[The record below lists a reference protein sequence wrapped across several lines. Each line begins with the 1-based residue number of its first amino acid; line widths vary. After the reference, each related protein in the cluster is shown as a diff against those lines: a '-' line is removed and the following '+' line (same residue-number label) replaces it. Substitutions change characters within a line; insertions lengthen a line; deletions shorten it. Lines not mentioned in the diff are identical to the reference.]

1 MPELRYVGQSV
12 PMVDARLKATG
23 SARYTSDLTF
33 PNMLWAGLLRSP
45 HPHARILNID
55 TSLAQRLPGVKAVI
69 TGRETPM
76 YFGVSKSDQTPLAR
90 DKVRHVGDA
99 VAAVAAG
106 DMDTVREALSLIK
119 VEYQELPAVFET
131 SLAMEPG
138 APQIHRDAPDNVAGR
153 CRYENGS
160 VEQAFAEA
168 DHVFQNTFRTQRQ
181 AHVCP
186 EPHNCLAVWE
196 GLDRL
201 TLYLSSQMPS
211 LAGNMLAK
219 AFELPSSKVRVVTS
233 FVGGG
238 FGSKTLSRMP
248 MDYVAPI
255 LSKMT
260 GRPVK
265 MTHSRD
271 EEFIYSTFQP
281 AFEITVKTGVK
292 RDGTITG
299 RHFQVISDC
308 GGYASYVPA
317 VTAVDGA
324 MQGVLYRYQ
333 NYLYEGTSVYTNLP
347 YGGALRSVGNT
358 QVHFAGETQINMIA
372 AELGLDPVEFRLLNA
387 TRTGDKTA
395 VGAVVHSCG
404 LAECLEKA
412 AQEIGWKEKKANPR
426 PNRGLGVGCGVH
438 FTGIRYPGSPDADFA
453 GATIRFN
460 DDGSVNLATSC
471 VDIGPGTA
479 TVLSQIAAE
488 VLGVDMDCIHVVY
501 GDTENCPMGFGTRAS
516 RNTAIGGKA
525 VMNAA
530 LEAKSQLLA
539 AAAQKMNA
547 DPEDLEVGRG
557 RVYRKSTP
565 EEGHDITDIVRFH
578 RYRSGGQAIM
588 TSCHWD
594 APSHGNISF
603 AFSFGAKA
611 VELEVD
617 SGTGRT
623 KVLEV
628 VAANDLG
635 KAINPQGAI
644 GQIEGGVYMGL
655 GVALGE
661 EVKLDEQGRMK
672 NASFLDYR
680 APTALDMP
688 KIKSILVESNDPVGP
703 YGAKGVGEMAMIGTP
718 DAVVGAVFDACGRWI
733 TELPVTAEK
742 LLFAPEGK
750 QKH

>member
-1 MPELRYVGQSV
+1 MPDFRYVGRSV
-12 PMVDARLKATG
+12 PKVDGRLKATG
-23 SARYTSDLTF
+23 SARYTSDLSF
-33 PNMLWAGLLRSP
+33 PTMLWADLLRSP

-55 TSLAQRLPGVKAVI
+55 TSRAQKLPGVKAVI
-69 TGRETPM
+69 TGQDTPM
-76 YFGVSKSDQTPLAR
+76 SFGVSKQDQTPLAR
-90 DKVRHVGDA
+90 HKVRHVGDA
-99 VAAVAAG
+99 VAAVAAV
-106 DMDTVREALSLIK
+106 DMDTVREALSRIK
-119 VEYQELPAVFET
+119 VDYQELPAVFEPRRA
-131 SLAMEPG
+131 LAPG
-138 APQIHRDAPDNVAGR
+138 APQIHQDAPDNVAGR
-153 CRYENGS
+153 CRYQNGS

-168 DHVFQNTFRTQRQ
+168 DYVCQHTFHTQRM
-181 AHVCP
+181 AHLCP

-196 GLDRL
+196 DQDRL

-211 LAGNMLAK
+211 LASNMLAQ
-219 AFELPSSKVRVVTS
+219 AFGLPSSKVRVVTNH
-233 FVGGG
+233 VGGG
-238 FGSKTLSRMP
+238 FGSKTLSRFP

-255 LSKMT
+255 LAKRT

-265 MTHSRD
+265 MGHSRA
-271 EEFIYSTFQP
+271 EEFIYSSFQP
-281 AFEITVKTGVK
+281 AYEINVKTGVK

-317 VTAVDGA
+317 VTSVDGA
-324 MQGVLYRYQ
+324 LQGVLYRYQ
-333 NYLYEGTSVYTNLP
+333 NYLYEGTAVYTNLP
-347 YGGALRSVGNT
+347 YGGALRSVGST
-358 QVHFAGETQINMIA
+358 QIHFAGEAQLNMIA
-372 AELGLDPVEFRLLNA
+372 AELGLDPVELRIHNA

-404 LAECLEKA
+404 LAECLEKVA
-412 AQEIGWKEKKANPR
+412 HEIGWKEKKADPR

-453 GATIRFN
+453 GAAIRFN

-471 VDIGPGTA
+471 VDIGPGTS

-488 VLGVDMDCIHVVY
+488 VLGVDLECIHVVY

-530 LEAKSQLLA
+530 LEAKEHLLK
-539 AAAQKMNA
+539 AAAQKMNT
-547 DPEDLEVGRG
+547 DPRELEAGWG
-557 RVYRKSTP
+557 RVYLRSRP
-565 EEGHDITDIVRFH
+565 EEGHDIAEIVRFH
-578 RYRSGGQAIM
+578 RYRSNGQAIM

-594 APSHGNISF
+594 APSHGNTSF

-617 SGTGRT
+617 PGTGRV

-635 KAINPQGAI
+635 KAINPLGAV

-655 GVALGE
+655 GAALGE
-661 EVKLDEQGRMK
+661 AILLDEQGRMQ
-672 NASFLDYR
+672 NANFLDYR
-680 APTALDMP
+680 APTALDVP
-688 KIKSILVESNDPVGP
+688 PIKSILVESNDPVGP
-703 YGAKGVGEMAMIGTP
+703 FGAKGVGEMAMIGTP
-718 DAVVGAVFDACGRWI
+718 DAVAGAVFDACGQWI
-733 TELPVTAEK
+733 TDLPITAEK
-742 LLFAPEGK
+742 LLSALRDR
-750 QKH
+750 